1 MLRDVTQS
9 LRLGQMM
16 LEMKHT
22 KMLFAKFEGKRP
34 PERPSLCWDDNIK
47 IYHVGEI
54 VKVVN

>member
-1 MLRDVTQS
+1 MLRDVTQC
-9 LRLGQMM
+9 LRLGQMT
-16 LEMKHT
+16 EMKHI
-22 KMLFAKFEGKRP
+22 KMLFVKFEGKRP